1 MKIEW
6 VIRKR
11 KRFGGTSYPVKITSQ
26 SPNMIIAW
34 DKLSTTDKIVICGCL
49 NTMTKKYEE
58 MNIHP
63 ATLPFVPV
71 PIALECVRQKI
82 KADPTKLHYR
92 YLKIL
97 DTLLSV
103 CPEMGSKM
111 NTHRTIYLDDG
122 KVARWFGLH
131 PERGKQLTSISG
143 SPTVSLRCIAPG
155 VWKYQTPERWQV
167 AVELYLLD
175 HCR

>member
-1 MKIEW
+1 MKVATMTVRGVTHTFIH
-6 VIRKR
+6 VITMSDK
-11 KRFGGTSYPVKITSQ
+11 
-26 SPNMIIAW
+26 SPNMIVAW

-82 KADPTKLHYR
+82 KADPTKPHYR

-97 DTLLSV
+97 DTLLGI
-103 CPEMGSKM
+103 CPEMGSKQ
-111 NTHRTIYLDDG
+111 RTSYLIKLNDCM
-122 KVARWFGLH
+122 VAKWFGPH
-131 PERGKQLTSISG
+131 PERGKSITDIPGAPILSM
-143 SPTVSLRCIAPG
+143 RCVATGTWRYTIE
-155 VWKYQTPERWQV
+155 ERWQPK
-167 AVELYLLD
+167 AEMWLLD
-175 HCR
+175 RCR